1 MAGAGPK
8 RMTMNDKTKTPDGST
23 HKTLAEYDAEGR
35 AVRANMEKLR
45 ALRLAREAAEAA
57 GAGSGC
63 GAGSAAGSDGL
74 AEEGVAGAGSDA
86 GGCAGGASGAGG
98 GWGAPRGG
106 SSESGSR

>member
-57 GAGSGC
+57 AAPAGTASRTVKKTGAKK
-63 GAGSAAGSDGL
+63 A
-74 AEEGVAGAGSDA
+74 
-86 GGCAGGASGAGG
+86 ASGSSKKAGPAKLSDWLADQQKG
-98 GWGAPRGG
+98 GFRT
-106 SSESGSR
+106 